1 MTFEEIHDQIL
12 AGGRSAT
19 LAEAAERGRVLTT
32 YGGKSQQMFAVTLAE
47 SKKMFDGPEEKW
59 VSWAVA
65 EYHLKNKNNTHHIRQ
80 IGDVLCALRE
90 EDFPMFQRFLST
102 SMSKL
107 FELHEIYLNKG
118 VAALIHFVTLSFP
131 HDDVERE
138 ELRRKKAP
146 LLDKPK
152 PESPE
157 QPELGL
163 KFDVARDTLDEAELV
178 KQTAA
183 RGFDEENALNMGTN
197 GVLLCHTA
205 VRYVVENHSRIEQ
218 EAQGE
223 ARLIY
228 LTWLRDQEQKM
239 REAADALRAL
249 AERTTAGIQEA

>member
-1 MTFEEIHDQIL
+1 
-12 AGGRSAT
+12 
-19 LAEAAERGRVLTT
+19 
-32 YGGKSQQMFAVTLAE
+32 
-47 SKKMFDGPEEKW
+47 
-59 VSWAVA
+59 
-65 EYHLKNKNNTHHIRQ
+65 
-80 IGDVLCALRE
+80 
-90 EDFPMFQRFLST
+90 MFQRFLST

-118 VAALIHFVTLSFP
+118 VAALINFVNLYFP

-138 ELRRKKAP
+138 ELRRKKAQ

>member
-1 MTFEEIHDQIL
+1 
-12 AGGRSAT
+12 
-19 LAEAAERGRVLTT
+19 
-32 YGGKSQQMFAVTLAE
+32 MFAVTLAE

-118 VAALIHFVTLSFP
+118 VAALINFVNLYFP

-138 ELRRKKAP
+138 ELRRKKAQ

-152 PESPE
+152 PESP
-157 QPELGL
+157 
-163 KFDVARDTLDEAELV
+163 F
-178 KQTAA
+178 
-183 RGFDEENALNMGTN
+183 
-197 GVLLCHTA
+197 
-205 VRYVVENHSRIEQ
+205 
-218 EAQGE
+218 
-223 ARLIY
+223 
-228 LTWLRDQEQKM
+228 QK
-239 REAADALRAL
+239 
-249 AERTTAGIQEA
+249 

>member
-1 MTFEEIHDQIL
+1 MTFEEIHDQIF

-19 LAEAAERGRVLTT
+19 LAEAAERGRILTT

-65 EYHLKNKNNTHHIRQ
+65 EYHLKNKNNTQHIRQ

-118 VAALIHFVTLSFP
+118 VAALVNFVNLYFP
-131 HDDVERE
+131 YDDIERE
-138 ELRRKKAP
+138 ELRRRKVQ
-146 LLDKPK
+146 LLGKQK
-152 PESPE
+152 QSRE
-157 QPELGL
+157 QEFGL
-163 KFDVARDTLDEAELV
+163 RFDVARDTLDEAELV
-178 KQTAA
+178 KQTVVC
-183 RGFDEENALNMGTN
+183 GFDEENALNMGTN
-197 GVLLCHTA
+197 GVLLCHAA
-205 VRYVVENHSRIEQ
+205 VRYVAENHSRIEQ
-218 EAQGE
+218 ETQGE

-228 LTWLRDQEQKM
+228 LT
-239 REAADALRAL
+239 
-249 AERTTAGIQEA
+249 